1 MIHRNTDHAPEDVV
15 VALDKTLRDLQLDYV
30 DLYLVRITSSKLI
43 LKLFQYVA
51 TMYAV
56 SRGLVYCGA
65 MSSSG

>member
-43 LKLFQYVA
+43 LKLFQY
-51 TMYAV
+51 AV

-65 MSSSG
+65 MPSSG

>member
-1 MIHRNTDHAPEDVV
+1 MNHRNTDHAPEDVA

-30 DLYLVRITSSKLI
+30 DLYLVCIMSSKLI

-56 SRGLVYCGA
+56 FRGLVYCGA
-65 MSSSG
+65 MPNSG